1 MKTGEY
7 EETDIPAEAQE
18 QFDRYYDELIE
29 SISATD
35 DTLLERYLEGGE
47 ITRDEAIA
55 GMKEAMKRMELFPLF
70 CVSGELN
77 YGTQAVLS
85 TIVELMPNA
94 YEMEELHAFKGAE
107 GDTTVEIHAKD
118 DGPCA
123 AHVFKTM
130 SEPHVGD
137 VTFFRLFSGTINN
150 GDELYNATRSGA
162 EKLNH
167 LSISQG
173 RSASRFRGCTPA
185 TSAASPSCGTRTRT
199 TRCRRACI
207 RCVCR

>member
-1 MKTGEY
+1 FQEV
-7 EETDIPAEAQE
+7 DIPADYRTH
-18 QFDRYYDELIE
+18 FDRYYQELIE
-29 SISATD
+29 SISSTD

-47 ITRDEAIA
+47 IGREEAIA

-70 CVSGELN
+70 CVSSELN

-107 GDTTVEIHAKD
+107 GDATVEIHAKD

-123 AHVFKTM
+123 ALVFKTT

-137 VTFFRLFSGTINN
+137 VTFFRLF
-150 GDELYNATRSGA
+150 
-162 EKLNH
+162 
-167 LSISQG
+167 
-173 RSASRFRGCTPA
+173 
-185 TSAASPSCGTRTRT
+185 
-199 TRCRRACI
+199 
-207 RCVCR
+207 